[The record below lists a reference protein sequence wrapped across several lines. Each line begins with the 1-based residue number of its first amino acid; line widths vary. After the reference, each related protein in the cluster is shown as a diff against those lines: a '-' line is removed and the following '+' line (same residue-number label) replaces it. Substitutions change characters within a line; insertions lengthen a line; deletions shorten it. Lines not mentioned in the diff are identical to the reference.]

1 MSNTHGNGIQAG
13 VVYTFKFNSGEEM
26 IGKVIN
32 LCNADYIEVEEPLS
46 VAPNQHGM
54 GLIPSLFTADP
65 DKHVMININ
74 SVAMFCEAEDSIKMK
89 YLEATTGIKVPEKK
103 ILVG

>member
-1 MSNTHGNGIQAG
+1 MSDITEGT
-13 VVYTFKFNSGEEM
+13 VYTFKFNSGEEM
-26 IGKVIN
+26 IGKVKTLAQN
-32 LCNADYIEVEEPLS
+32 NYIEVEEPLS

-65 DKHVMININ
+65 DKNVMININ
-74 SVAMFCEAEDSIKMK
+74 SIAMYCEAEDSIKMK